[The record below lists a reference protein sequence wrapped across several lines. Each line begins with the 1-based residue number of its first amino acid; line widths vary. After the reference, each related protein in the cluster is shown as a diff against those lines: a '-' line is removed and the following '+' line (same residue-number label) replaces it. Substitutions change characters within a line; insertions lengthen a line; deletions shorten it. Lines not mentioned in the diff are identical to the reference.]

1 MEFLCRCG
9 IKWKQS
15 RRLPPTSSVSDKRS
29 EKRKSDNVSTI
40 TEDADLDIQ
49 MPDTVIEFLKLLY
62 DSRNVARADDRKP
75 QVAAVEPEEGESRPS
90 TPPAM

>member
-1 MEFLCRCG
+1 M
-9 IKWKQS
+9 
-15 RRLPPTSSVSDKRS
+15 SDKRS

-40 TEDADLDIQ
+40 TEDVDLDIQ

-90 TPPAM
+90 TPPAMGNTGQAQGPAEELQMLSEAS